1 MAIEEIKA
9 VVLWPF
15 SLGYRLLWGN
25 VEGKLQEREMAERPI
40 TPSQIPLRPSTGMT
54 DPDLLI
60 NLKSS
65 NSSIENLCSAP
76 GSGNES
82 PLIHHHHP
90 IHNNHFN
97 QQSSSSQSQQQQ
109 HYSILSVP
117 IPIEEERFQAYLASM
132 PETAFPR
139 YKLVLPKKSK
149 ILVLDLDETLV
160 HSTSASAEEYD
171 FMVEVLVE
179 RSSCLYYV
187 HKRPHVDHFLEVVSN
202 WFDLAIYT
210 ASLREYADPV
220 VNLLDRGRK
229 LFTRRLF
236 RNACIEQEGGL
247 YLKDLSKV
255 DPDLS
260 RVFLLDNSVIS
271 FALNSDNG
279 ILIDSWIGER
289 ADNALLD
296 LLPFLDALRF
306 VEDVRSVLSLRAFG

>member
-1 MAIEEIKA
+1 MEEEVRAA
-9 VVLWPF
+9 VFWPF
-15 SLGYRLLWGN
+15 SLGYRMLWGN
-25 VEGKLQEREMAERPI
+25 GEEGSRRPPQEMAERPM
-40 TPSQIPLRPSTGMT
+40 TPSQIPLRPATGVT
-54 DPDLLI
+54 DPDLLAT
-60 NLKSS
+60 LKSS
-65 NSSIENLCSAP
+65 NSSIEDLSFP
-76 GSGNES
+76 GSAGEA
-82 PLIHHHHP
+82 PLIPH
-90 IHNNHFN
+90 NHFSH
-97 QQSSSSQSQQQQ
+97 QQNLQTQQ

-117 IPIEEERFQAYLASM
+117 IPIEEERFQAYLASL
-132 PETAFPR
+132 PEAAFPR

-149 ILVLDLDETLV
+149 TLVLDLDETLV

-229 LFTRRLF
+229 LFSRRLF

-255 DPDLS
+255 DADLS
-260 RVFLLDNSVIS
+260 RVFLLDNSVVS
-271 FALNSDNG
+271 FARNPDSA
-279 ILIDSWIGER
+279 IFIDSWVGER
-289 ADNALLD
+289 TDNALLD

-306 VEDVRSVLSLRAFG
+306 VEDVRSILSLRAFG